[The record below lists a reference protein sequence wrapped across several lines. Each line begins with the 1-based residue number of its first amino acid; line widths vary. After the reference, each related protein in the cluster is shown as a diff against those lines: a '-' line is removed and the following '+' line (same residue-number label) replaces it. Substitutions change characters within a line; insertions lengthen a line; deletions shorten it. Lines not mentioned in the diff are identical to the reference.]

1 MGIRMKTQLMTME
14 TDILIVFAEGTEVCK
29 CESLFDS
36 YSALLGWIFGMNLA
50 YPTGLSPSIYGNS
63 KRNKPYQWLS
73 VRQNK
78 IIASSLDTNKTP
90 KEIKDEIHTHIPEV
104 LLTLKAA
111 RKAQYNYLNQK
122 HPQDKQ
128 NLADDIITVL
138 NKCYDDTS
146 FVQGV
151 LTSSKNKPQM

>member
-1 MGIRMKTQLMTME
+1 M
-14 TDILIVFAEGTEVCK
+14 
-29 CESLFDS
+29 
-36 YSALLGWIFGMNLA
+36 
-50 YPTGLSPSIYGNS
+50 
-63 KRNKPYQWLS
+63 
-73 VRQNK
+73 RQKK

-90 KEIKDEIHTHIPEV
+90 REIKDEIHTHIPEE
-104 LLTLKAA
+104 LITLKTA

-138 NKCYDDTS
+138 NKCYEDTS

>member
-1 MGIRMKTQLMTME
+1 
-14 TDILIVFAEGTEVCK
+14 
-29 CESLFDS
+29 
-36 YSALLGWIFGMNLA
+36 MNLA
-50 YPTGLSPSIYGNS
+50 YPTGLSPSIHGNS

-90 KEIKDEIHTHIPEV
+90 KEIKEEIHTHIPEV

-122 HPQDKQ
+122 YPQDKQ

-138 NKCYDDTS
+138 NKCYEYTS